1 MENKKGIGIPVE
13 KEDTDHKEEDIQE
26 TDPGEPVK
34 IMGQYGVCGL
44 VIMESLRTF
53 LQRHIHSGG

>member
-1 MENKKGIGIPVE
+1 MEDKEGIGIPVE
-13 KEDTDHKEEDIQE
+13 MEDSDRKEEDTQG

-44 VIMESLRTF
+44 VIVENLRTR
-53 LQRHIHSGG
+53 LE